1 MTSDGALIDWG
12 QEIGIEFDIPA
23 GAVPT
28 GKQLDLCVWPCSAGP
43 FRLPEE
49 YELASPVYLVTPSF
63 KFLCD
68 ITLTLYHFCA
78 VESEGDC
85 TDMVFLSSSATPHVE
100 ERQEPQYQ
108 FRVLS
113 KGRFKPSQ
121 PYGSVSLKHFC
132 NTAIGVKKGNCEKAA
147 LQRCVL
153 VCCMCLH
160 GGLVTLYTF
169 TIDEPLKK
177 MYAYQVY
184 RKPVV
189 DDMVVFSAS
198 LNQPE
203 FFNVS
208 IYSTYRV

>member
-63 KFLCD
+63 EFLCD

-85 TDMVFLSSSATPHVE
+85 TDMVFLSSSATPHME
-100 ERQEPQYQ
+100 ERQEPKYQ

-113 KGRFKPSQ
+113 KGRFKPSE

-132 NTAIGVKKGNCEKAA
+132 NTAIGAKKGNCEKSSTTKMCSRV
-147 LQRCVL
+147 LCVFTRWIS
-153 VCCMCLH
+153 H
-160 GGLVTLYTF
+160 TYTF
-169 TIDEPLKK
+169 TADEPHKK

-189 DDMVVFSAS
+189 EDMVVFSAS

-203 FFNVS
+203 FFYVS
-208 IYSTYRV
+208 IYSTYRG